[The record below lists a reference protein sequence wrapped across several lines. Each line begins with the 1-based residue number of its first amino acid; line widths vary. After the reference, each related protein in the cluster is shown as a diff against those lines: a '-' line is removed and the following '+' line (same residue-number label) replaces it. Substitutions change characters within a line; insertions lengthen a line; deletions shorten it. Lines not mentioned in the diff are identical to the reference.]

1 MKKRIRLTEN
11 ELNKLITERVTK
23 AINKRLIKESMS
35 NVERQYY
42 DFLIDSGIVSED
54 ALELVTRFNGN
65 TMETL
70 DEVLYIKTGYR
81 SVSQLT
87 DEFDNLEE
95 YFDDDALEYFGLLD
109 DEEDFEDD
117 DFEDDDLV

>member
-11 ELNKLITERVTK
+11 DLNQLITERVTK

-54 ALELVTRFNGN
+54 ALDLVIKINGN

-70 DEVLYIKTGYR
+70 DEVLYAKTGYY

-87 DEFDNLEE
+87 DEFDDLEE

-109 DEEDFEDD
+109 DEEDF
-117 DFEDDDLV
+117 FSSI